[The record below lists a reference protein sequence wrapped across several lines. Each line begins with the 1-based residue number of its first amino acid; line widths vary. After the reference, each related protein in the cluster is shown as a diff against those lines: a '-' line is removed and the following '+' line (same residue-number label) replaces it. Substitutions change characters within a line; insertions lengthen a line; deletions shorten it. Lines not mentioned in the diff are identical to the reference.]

1 MKPIDMLGMGPTRE
15 VTKLPGGNFKITVIP
30 PKWAKAGNGK
40 SIVLSPAQ
48 YLKYLRWMN
57 GRILIQDA
65 FPELNDDER
74 EIILNGT

>member
-1 MKPIDMLGMGPTRE
+1 MKPIDMLGMGPTRQ
-15 VTKLPGGNFKITVIP
+15 VTKLPGWNFKLTVRP
-30 PKWAKAGNGK
+30 PQGAKAGNGK